1 MRQRDLPRERLLD
14 AARAC
19 VESGDWEEL
28 RLAPVARAA
37 GVSRQTAYNE
47 FGSRL
52 GLVRA
57 LVDRELDG
65 FVGGVQERMERHVDD
80 VPAAVEAAVLH
91 ALAEAGRRP
100 LLRGILGAGRTR
112 DDDLLGLATR
122 GTDLLL
128 RRLVEAFRAYADAVW
143 PGIPDEAKN
152 LLVESLMRLTVSH
165 AVAPLHAPDE
175 VARGMAELTRRLLS
189 PPRTGEPGGEPGGPP
204 HPP

>member
-1 MRQRDLPRERLLD
+1 MRQRGLPRERLLD
-14 AARAC
+14 AARTV
-19 VESGDWEEL
+19 VEDGDWEDL
-28 RLAPVARAA
+28 RIALVARAA

-52 GLVRA
+52 GLARA
-57 LVDRELDG
+57 LAERELDG

-100 LLRGILGAGRTR
+100 LPRAVLGAGRTR

-122 GTDLLL
+122 GSDLLL

-143 PGIPDEAKN
+143 PAIPGEAKN
-152 LLVESLMRLTVSH
+152 LLVESLMRLTVGH
-165 AVAPLHAPDE
+165 AVEPLHAPHE

-189 PPRTGEPGGEPGGPP
+189 PPPDGR
-204 HPP
+204 